1 MSNGTNGGDGEG
13 FAERVGRAVREVK
26 DDLADHSDTP
36 EGEAVDPVAQDPV
49 DEQALRERTAADELV
64 ERELARSETAAPAGD
79 RVDEP
84 MMLADEDERLPWL
97 ESDEDYAEESFDLN
111 RLIMIGLI
119 AIVALLGLFGLIYVL
134 TQPSTDEE
142 LLAEG
147 STIEAPDEPF
157 RTAPDDPGG
166 SEVAG
171 TGDMSFEVGE
181 GETRESRLAE
191 GNAAAAPSI
200 DREQAGSSEETAPIA
215 AGSVAVQVAAYSS
228 RERAEQ
234 GWRDMA
240 GRFEALSGLSH
251 RVESASVDGATV
263 YRLQALAGSESAA
276 QSVCQS
282 VRAAGGDCQVKR

>member
-26 DDLADHSDTP
+26 DDIGDNVETAADEVSDAFD
-36 EGEAVDPVAQDPV
+36 GQEAP
-49 DEQALRERTAADELV
+49 DEFPPRERTAADDLV
-64 ERELARSETAAPAGD
+64 DREMARGEYAAADEAGLEA
-79 RVDEP
+79 EP
-84 MMLADEDERLPWL
+84 LMLADEEERLPWL
-97 ESDEDYAEESFDLN
+97 ESDEDYEEESFDIN
-111 RLIMIGLI
+111 RLIVIALVAIAALI
-119 AIVALLGLFGLIYVL
+119 ALLGLIYWFSK
-134 TQPSTDEE
+134 PSTDEE

-157 RTAPDDPGG
+157 RTTPEDAGG
-166 SEVAG
+166 REVAG

-191 GNAAAAPSI
+191 GGETAAPSI
-200 DREQAGSSEETAPIA
+200 DREQSGSSETAAP

-234 GWRDMA
+234 GWRDMS
-240 GRFEALSGLSH
+240 GRFEALSGLNH
-251 RVESASVDGATV
+251 RVEAASVDGATV
-263 YRLQALAGSESAA
+263 YRLQALTGSESAA